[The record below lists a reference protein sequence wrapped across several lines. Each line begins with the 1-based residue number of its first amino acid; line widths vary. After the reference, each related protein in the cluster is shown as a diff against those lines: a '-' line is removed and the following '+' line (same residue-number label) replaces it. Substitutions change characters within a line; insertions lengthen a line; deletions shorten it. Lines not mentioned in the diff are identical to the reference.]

1 MKEFKFSIDGKS
13 YEVSIEETGKNM
25 ATVDVN
31 GKKYAVNIEKKEKP
45 TFIAAA
51 PRQTASA
58 PASASGAKSVPGT
71 VSSPLPGSIIK
82 IMVSVGQA
90 VKRGDTLL
98 TMESMKM
105 ENNIKAEKDGVVK
118 AILVQQGQSVMQGD
132 PLIDLESV
140 GETEPEPAPAPKADA
155 KKKAEAP
162 KAAPAPKPAPK
173 PVGAAT
179 VAAPLPGSITKVLV
193 KAGAAV
199 KRGDTVLTME
209 SMKMEN
215 NIMAE
220 RDGVVKNI
228 HVQQGQSVMQGDPLF
243 DLE

>member
-1 MKEFKFSIDGKS
+1 
-13 YEVSIEETGKNM
+13 M

-51 PRQTASA
+51 PRPASSAAAAA
-58 PASASGAKSVPGT
+58 PASKSVPGT
-71 VSSPLPGSIIK
+71 VTSPLPGSIIK

-132 PLIDLESV
+132 SLVDLESV
-140 GETEPEPAPAPKADA
+140 GDPEPEPAPKAA
-155 KKKAEAP
+155 ERKAEAP

-173 PVGAAT
+173 PAGAAS
-179 VAAPLPGSITKVLV
+179 VAAPLPGSIIKVLV

-220 RDGVVKNI
+220 RDGVVKTI
-228 HVQQGQSVMQGDPLF
+228 HVQPGQSVMQGDPLF

>member
-1 MKEFKFSIDGKS
+1 MKEFKFSIEGKS

-51 PRQTASA
+51 PRPATSAAAAA
-58 PASASGAKSVPGT
+58 PASKSVPGT
-71 VSSPLPGSIIK
+71 VTSPLPGSIIK

-132 PLIDLESV
+132 SLVDLESV
-140 GETEPEPAPAPKADA
+140 GDPEPAPAPKAA
-155 KKKAEAP
+155 EKKAEAP
-162 KAAPAPKPAPK
+162 KAAPAPKPA
-173 PVGAAT
+173 GAAS
-179 VAAPLPGSITKVLV
+179 VAAPLPGSIIKILV

-220 RDGVVKNI
+220 RDGVVKTI
-228 HVQQGQSVMQGDPLF
+228 HVQPGQSVMQGDPLF

>member
-1 MKEFKFSIDGKS
+1 MKEFRFSIEGKS
-13 YEVSIEETGKNM
+13 YDVSIEETGKDM

-45 TFIAAA
+45 TFIAAV
-51 PRQTASA
+51 PRPTASA
-58 PASASGAKSVPGT
+58 PASAPAAKSVPGT

-90 VKRGDTLL
+90 VKCGDTLL

-105 ENNIKAEKDGVVK
+105 ENNIQAECDGVVK

-132 PLIDLESV
+132 ALVDLESV
-140 GETEPEPAPAPKADA
+140 GEPEPEAAPAPKAA
-155 KKKAEAP
+155 EKKAEAP

-173 PVGAAT
+173 PAGAAS
-179 VAAPLPGSITKVLV
+179 VAAPLPGSIIKILV
-193 KAGAAV
+193 KSGAAV

-220 RDGVVKNI
+220 RDGVVKTI
-228 HVQQGQSVMQGDPLF
+228 HVQPGQSVMQGDPLF

>member
-1 MKEFKFSIDGKS
+1 
-13 YEVSIEETGKNM
+13 M

-51 PRQTASA
+51 PRPVASA
-58 PASASGAKSVPGT
+58 PASAPAASKSVPGT
-71 VSSPLPGSIIK
+71 VTSPLPGSIIK

-132 PLIDLESV
+132 ALVDLESV
-140 GETEPEPAPAPKADA
+140 GEPEPEPAPAPKAA
-155 KKKAEAP
+155 EKKAEAP

-173 PVGAAT
+173 PAGAST
-179 VAAPLPGSITKVLV
+179 VTAPLPGSITKVLV

-220 RDGVVKNI
+220 RDGVVKTI
-228 HVQQGQSVMQGDPLF
+228 HVQPSQSVMQGEPLF

>member
-1 MKEFKFSIDGKS
+1 
-13 YEVSIEETGKNM
+13 M

-51 PRQTASA
+51 PRPATSAAAAA
-58 PASASGAKSVPGT
+58 PASKSVPGT
-71 VSSPLPGSIIK
+71 VTSPLPGSIIK

-118 AILVQQGQSVMQGD
+118 AILVQHGQSVMQGD
-132 PLIDLESV
+132 ALVDLESV
-140 GETEPEPAPAPKADA
+140 GEPEPEPAPAPKAA
-155 KKKAEAP
+155 EKKAE
-162 KAAPAPKPAPK
+162 APKPAPK
-173 PVGAAT
+173 PAGAAS
-179 VAAPLPGSITKVLV
+179 VAAPLPGSIIKILV

-220 RDGVVKNI
+220 RDGVVKTI
-228 HVQQGQSVMQGDPLF
+228 HVQPGQSVMQGEPLF

>member
-1 MKEFKFSIDGKS
+1 
-13 YEVSIEETGKNM
+13 M

-51 PRQTASA
+51 PRPASSAAAAA
-58 PASASGAKSVPGT
+58 PASKSVPGT
-71 VSSPLPGSIIK
+71 VTSPLPGSIIK

-132 PLIDLESV
+132 SLVDLESV
-140 GETEPEPAPAPKADA
+140 GDPEPEPAPKAA
-155 KKKAEAP
+155 ERKAEAP

-173 PVGAAT
+173 PAGAAS
-179 VAAPLPGSITKVLV
+179 VAAPLPGSIIKVLV

-209 SMKMEN
+209 SIKMEN

-220 RDGVVKNI
+220 RDGVVKTI
-228 HVQQGQSVMQGDPLF
+228 HVQPGQSVMQGDPLF

>member
-140 GETEPEPAPAPKADA
+140 GETEPEPVPAPKAEA
-155 KKKAEAP
+155 KKKAETPAP
-162 KAAPAPKPAPK
+162 KAATTPK

-199 KRGDTVLTME
+199 KRGETVLTME

>member
-1 MKEFKFSIDGKS
+1 
-13 YEVSIEETGKNM
+13 M

-31 GKKYAVNIEKKEKP
+31 GKKYAVNIEKKETP

-51 PRQTASA
+51 PRPATSAAAAA
-58 PASASGAKSVPGT
+58 PASKSVPGT
-71 VSSPLPGSIIK
+71 VTSPLPGSIIK

-132 PLIDLESV
+132 ALVDLESV
-140 GETEPEPAPAPKADA
+140 GDPEPAPAPKAA
-155 KKKAEAP
+155 EKKAEAQ

-173 PVGAAT
+173 PAGAAS
-179 VAAPLPGSITKVLV
+179 VAAPLPGSIIKVLV

-220 RDGVVKNI
+220 RDGVVKTI
-228 HVQQGQSVMQGDPLF
+228 HVQPGQSVMQGEPLF

>member
-1 MKEFKFSIDGKS
+1 
-13 YEVSIEETGKNM
+13 M

-51 PRQTASA
+51 PRPASSAAAAA
-58 PASASGAKSVPGT
+58 PASKSVPGT
-71 VSSPLPGSIIK
+71 VTSPLPGSIIK

-132 PLIDLESV
+132 SLVDLESV
-140 GETEPEPAPAPKADA
+140 GDPEPEPAPKAA
-155 KKKAEAP
+155 ERKAEAP

-173 PVGAAT
+173 PAGAAS
-179 VAAPLPGSITKVLV
+179 VAAPLPGSIIKVLV

-199 KRGDTVLTME
+199 KRGDTVLTMG

-220 RDGVVKNI
+220 RDGVVKTI
-228 HVQQGQSVMQGDPLF
+228 HVQPGQSVMQGDPLF